1 MGNHKLLISS
11 IICGLILVLF
21 YLYHFRTKFN
31 KTRILIPFVF
41 AVVITSIL
49 NHGYSSS
56 HLKILDRTVVVI
68 SVLVFTFILLI
79 QKKYNKYIYIGF
91 IFVFLGAILFF
102 LSKIFTNYQTL
113 FHCGSHIISLI
124 AILYLV
130 TLDIYLLL

>member
-1 MGNHKLLISS
+1 MGNHQLLISS
-11 IICGLILVLF
+11 IICGLILFIF
-21 YLYHFRTKFN
+21 YLYHSKTKFN
-31 KTRILIPFVF
+31 KTKLLTPFVF

-49 NHGYSSS
+49 NHGHSNP
-56 HLKILDRTVVVI
+56 HFKILDRVTVVI

-102 LSKIFTNYQTL
+102 LSKIFTNCQII
-113 FHCGSHIISLI
+113 FHCGSHIISLL